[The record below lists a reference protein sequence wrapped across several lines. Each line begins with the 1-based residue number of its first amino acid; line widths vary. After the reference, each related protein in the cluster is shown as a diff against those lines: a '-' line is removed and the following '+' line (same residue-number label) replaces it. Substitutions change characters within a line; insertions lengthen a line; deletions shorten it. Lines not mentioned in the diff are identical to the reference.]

1 MVYKDSSEKIKKIC
15 LKTFDELKANDIKD
29 LNIEKISSFATYLL
43 IATGTSNRHIK
54 SIADKVGD
62 DLKESKIDILG
73 KEGFESQEWV
83 LIDAGDVLINV
94 MSKDSREHY
103 DLESLW
109 TMIKK

>member
-15 LKTFDELKANDIKD
+15 LKTFDELKANDIKE

-54 SIADKVGD
+54 SIADKVVD

-83 LIDAGDVLINV
+83 LIDAGDVLVNI
-94 MSKDSREHY
+94 MTEDSRDHF

-109 TMIKK
+109 NRSNK